1 MADVTVRALAEIFY
15 RASAERDIERAMSFI
30 ADGVDW
36 LVQGP
41 VDVFPFL
48 GQRYGKAAVLEG
60 YREIARK
67 LEITS
72 YEVEALLVDGDRSAA
87 LIRIS
92 AIVRATGRVI
102 SVRTS
107 QFARFHHGKI
117 AEMRAVIDTYDMVEQ
132 TLGRSLGAAR
142 QDIERISLA

>member
-1 MADVTVRALAEIFY
+1 MADVDIRALAEIFY
-15 RASAERDIERAMSFI
+15 RASTERDVERALSVI
-30 ADGVDW
+30 ADDVDW

-48 GQRYGKAAVLEG
+48 GQRYGKEAVRDG

-87 LIRIS
+87 LIRIGS
-92 AIVRATGRVI
+92 IVRATGRAM

-107 QFARFHHGKI
+107 QFARFRTSRI
-117 AEMRAVIDTYDMVEQ
+117 VEMRGVLDTYDMVEQ

-142 QDIERISLA
+142 QDIERVLA